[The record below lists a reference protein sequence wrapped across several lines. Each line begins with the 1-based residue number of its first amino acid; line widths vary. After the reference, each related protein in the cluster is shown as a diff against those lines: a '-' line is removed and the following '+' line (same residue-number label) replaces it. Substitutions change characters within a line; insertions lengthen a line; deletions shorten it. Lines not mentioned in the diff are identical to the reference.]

1 MAKQLFFLITLFLL
15 ASCGSSSTS
24 IGKNKQDLA
33 KLKFGI
39 EVADLNK
46 DINNDAALSH
56 GIIVTNVYSF
66 YPASKAGIVKGDIII
81 RFNDTTIFDHEG
93 FKKLL
98 ERNKYTYGQVS
109 IDVFRDGKMQEIKV
123 YLE

>member
-1 MAKQLFFLITLFLL
+1 MTKQFFFIISLLIL
-15 ASCGSSSTS
+15 ASCGSSSKS
-24 IGKNKQDLA
+24 ISKNKQDLA

-39 EVADLNK
+39 EVANLNNAV
-46 DINNDAALSH
+46 NNNAALSH
-56 GIIVTNVYSF
+56 GIVVTNVYSF

-98 ERNKYTYGQVS
+98 EQHKYTYGQVS
-109 IDVFRDGKMQEIKV
+109 IDVYRDGKMQEIKV